1 MEGKVGFYVRPRG
14 NCVAVIAG
22 PGLKGG
28 GGWPGGGV
36 QKRKKTVQRLLF
48 FCHCL

>member
-22 PGLKGG
+22 PALKRGVA
-28 GGWPGGGV
+28 GGGV